1 MEDKL
6 ILGYVEDGDWAIGS
20 NRVVIDK
27 ARKKFGV
34 FKRESRAE
42 RPRPD

>member
-20 NRVVIDK
+20 NRIVIDK
-27 ARKKFGV
+27 ARQKFGV
-34 FKRESRAE
+34 FKRESRTE